1 MKPNNNIKE
10 YIRVLS
16 CVNIDDE
23 TKHHI
28 AQNCARR
35 STLQKIRSGKFKI
48 VAVKKENTVEK
59 I

>member
-23 TKHHI
+23 TKHRI

-48 VAVKKENTVEK
+48 VAVKKENTVAK